1 RGGVAVDARGN
12 LWTADSGTGNVDEF
26 DPKGKF
32 LQQWSDPSGPPQAIA
47 VDAPNNAVYLL
58 TFGTTGRFTLTGGGQ
73 TTIDSN
79 SGTALALDLQFGNL
93 YVDHG
98 HDLAVYDP
106 PGTPIDT
113 LLSLSAGP
121 PPHS

>member
-32 LQQWSDPSGPPQAIA
+32 LQQWSDPSGSPQAIA

-58 TFGTTGRFTLTGGGQ
+58 TFGTTGRFTLTGGGK
-73 TTIDSN
+73 TTIDSG
-79 SGTALALDLQFGNL
+79 SGTPLAPDLQFGDP

-98 HDLAVYDP
+98 HPVAGYHPPRTPLAHP
-106 PGTPIDT
+106 F
-113 LLSLSAGP
+113 SLG
-121 PPHS
+121 